1 MKVTVLY
8 FAQLAD
14 LADKPEETLEI
25 SDSSP
30 AALYQ
35 QVKQRY
41 HFPHT
46 FTQLQVA
53 INHELSAHQ
62 TALKDGDTIAFLPPM
77 TGG

>member
-1 MKVTVLY
+1 MQIKIIY

-14 LADKPEETLEI
+14 IAGKAEETREL

-30 AALYQ
+30 AALYSTI
-35 QVKQRY
+35 REAY
-41 HFPHT
+41 NFPHE

-53 INHELSAHQ
+53 INHELSAHA
-62 TALKDGDTIAFLPPM
+62 TELKDGDTIAFLPPM